1 LILNNEHIRP
11 YLLQNLQDKT
21 TFIAGNAKNAG
32 KTTFLNY
39 LLPIIRTSG
48 NPFVYTSIGVDGE
61 DFDQITSQRKPQIVA
76 MAGDF
81 VVSTNKALLNKGF
94 RIVEAFPFNTTAGQI
109 VMGKATRQ
117 TKVELIGPE
126 DNESLASILEVIKT
140 QHQITTVLIDGAINR
155 ITQLASSVNPVYVF
169 VAIVDN
175 RNVNEVMS
183 ELKRLSVLNE
193 IPVWDKI
200 ATDTEEIQGA
210 LTENRLSE
218 VPASCNSLV
227 ISDLTKIFLTLRS
240 LLNLLQNRK
249 VYFKNR
255 FPILFCVLNLKDI
268 SQQQCE
274 DHLNKI
280 GFSIDVLFNPYQ
292 QNPS

>member
-1 LILNNEHIRP
+1 MILNNEHIKP
-11 YLLQNLQDKT
+11 YLLQKLQDKT
-21 TFIAGNAKNAG
+21 AFIAGNAKNAG

-39 LLPIIRTSG
+39 LLPILRTSG
-48 NPFVYTSIGVDGE
+48 NPLVYTSIGVDGE
-61 DFDQITSQRKPQIVA
+61 DFDRITSQRKPQIVA
-76 MAGDF
+76 VAGDF
-81 VVSTNKALLNKGF
+81 VVTTSKALQNKGF
-94 RIVEAFPFNTTAGQI
+94 QLVEAFPFNTTAGQI
-109 VMGKATRQ
+109 VMGKATRP

-155 ITQLASSVNPVYVF
+155 ITQLASAANPVYVF
-169 VAIVDN
+169 VATVDS
-175 RNVNEVMS
+175 RNVNEIMS

-200 ATDTEEIQGA
+200 ATDSEEIQGA
-210 LTENRLSE
+210 LTETRLTLIS
-218 VPASCNSLV
+218 ASCNSLV
-227 ISDLTKIFLTLRS
+227 ISDFTKIFLTLRS
-240 LLNLLQNRK
+240 LLNLLQTRK
-249 VYFKNR
+249 IYFKNR
-255 FPILFCVLNLKDI
+255 FPMLFCVLNLKDI
-268 SQQQCE
+268 SRQQCE

>member
-1 LILNNEHIRP
+1 MILNNEHIRP

-39 LLPIIRTSG
+39 LLPILRESG

-61 DFDQITSQRKPQIVA
+61 DFDRITSQRKPQIVA
-76 MAGDF
+76 VAGDY
-81 VVSTNKALLNKGF
+81 VVSTNKALQNKGF
-94 RIVEAFPFNTTAGQI
+94 QLVEAFPFNTTAGQI

-117 TKVELIGPE
+117 TPVELIGPE
-126 DNESLASILEVIKT
+126 DNDSLASILEVIKT

-155 ITQLASSVNPVYVF
+155 ITQLASAVNPVFVF
-169 VAIVDN
+169 VATVDS
-175 RNVNEVMS
+175 RNVNELMQ

-193 IPVWDKI
+193 IPVWDKLT
-200 ATDTEEIQGA
+200 TDSEEIQGA
-210 LTENRLSE
+210 LTETRLKE
-218 VPASCNSLV
+218 IPASCNSLV
-227 ISDLTKIFLTLRS
+227 ISDFTRIFLPLRS
-240 LLNLLQNRK
+240 LLNLLQTRK
-249 VYFKNR
+249 IYFKNR
-255 FPILFCVLNLKDI
+255 FPMLFCVLNLKDI
-268 SQQQCE
+268 NQQQCE

>member
-21 TFIAGNAKNAG
+21 TFIAGNAKNVG

-39 LLPIIRTSG
+39 LLPILRTSG
-48 NPFVYTSIGVDGE
+48 KQLVYTSIGVDGE
-61 DFDQITSQRKPQIVA
+61 DIDQITSQRKPQIAA

-81 VVSTNKALLNKGF
+81 VVSTNKALQNKGF
-94 RIVEAFPFNTTAGQI
+94 QLVEAFPFSTAAGQM
-109 VMGKATRQ
+109 VMGKAIRQ

-126 DNESLASILEVIKT
+126 DNDSLASILETVKT
-140 QHQITTVLIDGAINR
+140 QHQITTVIIDGAINR
-155 ITQLASSVNPVYVF
+155 ITQLASVVNPVYVF
-169 VAIVDN
+169 VAKIDN

-193 IPVWDKI
+193 LPVWDKNL
-200 ATDTEEIQGA
+200 TDALEIQGA
-210 LTENRLSE
+210 LTETRLKE
-218 VPASCNSLV
+218 IPASCNSLV
-227 ISDLTKIFLTLRS
+227 LSDFTKIFLS
-240 LLNLLQNRK
+240 LKSLQNLLQTRK
-249 VYFKNR
+249 ISFINR
-255 FPILFCVLNLKDI
+255 FPMLFCVLNLKDI
-268 SQQQCE
+268 SRQQCE
-274 DHLNKI
+274 GQLSKI

>member
-21 TFIAGNAKNAG
+21 TFIAGNAKNVG

-39 LLPIIRTSG
+39 LLPILRTSRKQL
-48 NPFVYTSIGVDGE
+48 VYTSVGVDGE

-81 VVSTNKALLNKGF
+81 VVSTNKALQNKGF
-94 RIVEAFPFNTTAGQI
+94 RIFEAFPFNTTAGQM

-126 DNESLASILEVIKT
+126 DNDSLASILEIIKT
-140 QHQITTVLIDGAINR
+140 QHQITTVIIDGAINR
-155 ITQLASSVNPVYVF
+155 ITQLASAVNPVYVF
-169 VAIVDN
+169 VAKIDN

-183 ELKRLSVLNE
+183 ELERLSVLNE
-193 IPVWDKI
+193 LPVWDNDL
-200 ATDTEEIQGA
+200 TDTVEIHGA
-210 LTENRLSE
+210 LTETRLKE
-218 VPASCNSLV
+218 IPTSCNSIVL
-227 ISDLTKIFLTLRS
+227 IDFTKIFLSLRS
-240 LLNLLQNRK
+240 LQNLIQTRK
-249 VYFKNR
+249 ISFRNR
-255 FPILFCVLNLKDI
+255 FPMLFCVLNLKDI
-268 SQQQCE
+268 SRQQCE
-274 DHLNKI
+274 VHLSKI

-292 QNPS
+292 QNPL

>member
-21 TFIAGNAKNAG
+21 TFIAGNAKNVG

-39 LLPIIRTSG
+39 LLPILRTSG
-48 NPFVYTSIGVDGE
+48 KPLVYTSVGVDGE

-76 MAGDF
+76 AAGDF
-81 VVSTNKALLNKGF
+81 VVTTSKALQNKGF
-94 RIVEAFPFNTTAGQI
+94 QLVEAFPFITTAGQI
-109 VMGKATRQ
+109 VMGKATRP

-126 DNESLASILEVIKT
+126 DNDSLASILEIIKT
-140 QHQITTVLIDGAINR
+140 QHQIKTVLIDGAINR
-155 ITQLASSVNPVYVF
+155 ITQLASAVNPVYVF
-169 VAIVDN
+169 VAKVDN

-193 IPVWDKI
+193 LPEWDKNL
-200 ATDTEEIQGA
+200 TDTLEIQGA
-210 LTENRLSE
+210 LTEARLKE
-218 VPASCNSLV
+218 IPASCNSLV
-227 ISDLTKIFLTLRS
+227 ISDFTKIFLTLRS
-240 LLNLLQNRK
+240 LLNLLQTRK
-249 VYFKNR
+249 ITFRNR
-255 FPILFCVLNLKDI
+255 FPMLFCVLNLKDI
-268 SQQQCE
+268 SRQQCE
-274 DHLNKI
+274 IYLSKI